1 MPRERYISPEKRH
14 QIIDELI
21 SMNLIYNYM
30 NRMQYQKIINLLEI
44 QQINYPNLEQ
54 KTGLK

>member
-30 NRMQYQKIINLLEI
+30 NRMPYQKIINLLEI

>member
-1 MPRERYISPEKRH
+1 MPRERHISPEKRH

-21 SMNLIYNYM
+21 LMNLIYNYI
-30 NRMQYQKIINLLEI
+30 NRMEHQKIINLLEI